1 MGFKKGLKINYG
13 TNGDYL
19 EVKLKNGNETLDTQQ
34 FDIKNEKGQ
43 RSFFNYVIDKLGI
56 NFKKYQ
62 REKDSD
68 YI

>member
-43 RSFFNYVIDKLGI
+43 RSFFNYIIDKLGI

>member
-43 RSFFNYVIDKLGI
+43 RGFFNYVIDKLGI